1 MGNKR
6 GRGKQPYQA
15 NVVSEGKGAIKRTHQ
30 TPFDPA
36 GSDDVEYKLTRSAAS
51 LCDSSSMEEQDMLKP
66 VLLLDEESSEDE
78 LVDSSKFRG
87 WYNVPDVAVAKKRL
101 QNKKKAERD
110 AKRRR
115 KQCHHWMLDSQ
126 W

>member
-1 MGNKR
+1 
-6 GRGKQPYQA
+6 
-15 NVVSEGKGAIKRTHQ
+15 
-30 TPFDPA
+30 
-36 GSDDVEYKLTRSAAS
+36 
-51 LCDSSSMEEQDMLKP
+51 MEEQDMLKP

-87 WYNVPDVAVAKKRL
+87 WYNVPDVAVAKRRL

-115 KQCHHWMLDSQ
+115 KQCPQWMLDSQ